1 MVLTNQDKQAFSD
14 LSIIIKMMPQ
24 DMQQKISTNFINL
37 IEQHKD
43 SNYISNIN
51 PNIPIKEQEL
61 SETTKVFLALIYRDY
76 LCSDDERKRLIIAEN
91 EKLQKLEAENRI
103 KYEINFEKRTKT
115 SKITDTCTDLVEYK
129 KETFFTKIINKLKKI
144 FNFK

>member
-76 LCSDDERKRLIIAEN
+76 LCSDDKRKRLIIAEN

-103 KYEINFEKRTKT
+103 KYEINFEKRNKT
-115 SKITDTCTDLVEYK
+115 SKIANTCTDLIEYK
-129 KETFFTKIINKLKKI
+129 KETFFTKIITKLKKI
-144 FNFK
+144 LKLI